1 MSTSPEKSLAI
12 AVVGP
17 VFPYK
22 GGISYYTGMLAKE
35 LAKRHNVSVFS
46 FSLQYPRFL
55 YPGEKQ
61 TNHEDISQRIN
72 GTNYCLNS
80 INPWSWVKTGLA
92 LAKKKPDLVIIPW
105 WNPFFS
111 PAFSVISLLVKRLSR
126 ARVMFI
132 IHNVLPHERM
142 PCERLITAFTLKRGD
157 FHLIQSA
164 QSEAPLLELLPHPVY
179 RKALLPA
186 HHVATD
192 NVISREEA
200 RHRISVPSAAKVL
213 LFFGFV
219 RDYKG
224 LLYLLEALPAIRAAL
239 PEARLLIAGE
249 FHDDKA
255 AYVQK
260 IKESGVADMVDLHDG
275 YIPGSKMYQYFR
287 AADLAVLPYASATQS
302 GIVQIAFGFGT
313 PVVVTSVGGLPEVVA
328 DGRTGF
334 VVPPK
339 DAKALADAVIR
350 FFKEDKRDQFSKAIE
365 TDRERFSWQRMVE
378 TIEEM
383 VATSNRPE

>member
-1 MSTSPEKSLAI
+1 
-12 AVVGP
+12 
-17 VFPYK
+17 
-22 GGISYYTGMLAKE
+22 
-35 LAKRHNVSVFS
+35 
-46 FSLQYPRFL
+46 
-55 YPGEKQ
+55 
-61 TNHEDISQRIN
+61 
-72 GTNYCLNS
+72 
-80 INPWSWVKTGLA
+80 
-92 LAKKKPDLVIIPW
+92 
-105 WNPFFS
+105 
-111 PAFSVISLLVKRLSR
+111 
-126 ARVMFI
+126 MFI

-157 FHLIQSA
+157 FHLIQSE
-164 QSEAPLLELLPHPVY
+164 QSVAPLLELLQRPVY

-192 NVISREEA
+192 DVISREEA
-200 RHRISVPSAAKVL
+200 RRRISVPPAAKVL

-239 PEARLLIAGE
+239 PDARLLIAGE

-255 AYVQK
+255 AYQQK
-260 IKESGVADMVDLHDG
+260 IAESGVADMVDLHDG
-275 YIPGSKMYQYFR
+275 YIPGGSIYQYFR
-287 AADLAVLPYASATQS
+287 AADLAVLPYTSATQS

-334 VVPPK
+334 IVPPK

-350 FFKEDKRDQFSKAIE
+350 FFVEDKRDQFSAAIE
-365 TDRERFSWQRMVE
+365 HDQGRFSWRRMVE